1 MKTKEPIC
9 IIKDKKELIELLKE
23 WQHRLFLDDWII
35 KVAIVDKEELDEDLA
50 GHNSFIFTN
59 KSAMIK
65 LAKIE
70 EEDNDRIAKCC
81 MEYTLVHEL
90 LHCKMNLF
98 SNLNSDYESA
108 YLEAHEH
115 QLLDEMAKSLIMAKY
130 NIDLNWFKNF

>member
-35 KVAIVDKEELDEDLA
+35 KAAIVDKEELDEDLA

-115 QLLDEMAKSLIMAKY
+115 QLLDEIAKSLIMAKY

>member
-1 MKTKEPIC
+1 MKTKEPVC
-9 IIKDKKELIELLKE
+9 IIKDKKQLVKLLKE

-35 KVAIVDKEELDEDLA
+35 KAVIVDKEELDEDVA

-59 KSAMIK
+59 KTAIIK
-65 LAKIE
+65 LAKID

-98 SNLNSDYESA
+98 SNSNTDYESA

>member
-1 MKTKEPIC
+1 MKTKEPVC
-9 IIKDKKELIELLKE
+9 IIKDKKELIKLLKE

-65 LAKIE
+65 LAKTE